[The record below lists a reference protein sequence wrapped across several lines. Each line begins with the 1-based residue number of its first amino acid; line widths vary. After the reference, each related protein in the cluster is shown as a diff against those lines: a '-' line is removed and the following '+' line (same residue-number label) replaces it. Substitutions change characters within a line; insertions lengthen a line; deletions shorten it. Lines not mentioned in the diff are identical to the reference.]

1 MASRIERDLGRFKK
15 IVRGMIKTNIKKYI
29 SQGELI
35 GRRGKDLVSIP
46 IPQME
51 IPHFKFGKKGYTGVG
66 QGDGELGQPVAADP
80 DENGSGEAGDLPG
93 EHILEVEVS
102 LEELAQIMGEELE
115 LPWIEPKGKK
125 NISAEKD
132 RYVGISTTGP
142 ESLRHLKRTFRQ
154 ALKRQI
160 MTGNYDYNNPS
171 IIPVKE
177 DKRYLSW
184 KTQMNPENNAVI
196 ILMMDVSGSMGET
209 QKEIVRI
216 TSFWIDTWLRSQYK
230 GIDTCYIIH
239 DAEAR
244 EVDQET
250 FFHTRESG
258 GTRISSAFEVCLQ
271 IMENRYSPVEWNIYP
286 FHFSDGDNFSDDNE
300 KALGLLSGKILP
312 GVNCFSYG
320 QVKGLYGVGD
330 FKGKVENHGN
340 GDEKIR
346 VAEINSKEDIMDA
359 LKIFLGKGL

>member
-1 MASRIERDLGRFKK
+1 MASRIDRDRSRFKK

-35 GRRGKDLVSIP
+35 GRQGKDLVSIP

-66 QGDGELGQPVAADP
+66 QGDGEMGQPVAVDP
-80 DENGSGEAGDLPG
+80 DQDGSGEAGDQPG
-93 EHILEVEVS
+93 DHILEVEVT

-132 RYVGISTTGP
+132 KYVGIAVTGP
-142 ESLRHLKRTFRQ
+142 ESLRHFKRTFRQ

-160 MTGNYDYNNPS
+160 MTGDYNDNNPS
-171 IIPVKE
+171 IIPIKE
-177 DKRYLSW
+177 DKRFLSW
-184 KTQMNPENNAVI
+184 KTQMNPENNAVV
-196 ILMMDVSGSMGET
+196 ILMMDVSGSMGDA

-216 TSFWIDTWLRSQYK
+216 TAFWIDTWLRSQYD

-244 EVDQET
+244 EVDHET

-258 GTRISSAFEVCLQ
+258 GTRISSALEVCLQ
-271 IMENRYSPVEWNIYP
+271 IIENRYPPNEWNIYP
-286 FHFSDGDNFSDDNE
+286 FHFSDGDNFSDDDD
-300 KALGLLSGKILP
+300 KALGILSEKILP
-312 GVNCFSYG
+312 SVNCFSYG
-320 QVKGLYGVGD
+320 QVKGFYGVGQ
-330 FKGKVENHGN
+330 FKNIIETRAKDEEKV
-340 GDEKIR
+340 R
-346 VAEINSKEDIMDA
+346 VAEMNGKEDIMDA

>member
-1 MASRIERDLGRFKK
+1 MASRIDRDRGRFKK

-35 GRRGKDLVSIP
+35 GRKGKDLVSIP

-51 IPHFKFGKKGYTGVG
+51 IPYFRFGKKGYTGVG
-66 QGDGELGQPVAADP
+66 QGDGELGEPVAADP
-80 DENGSGEAGDLPG
+80 DEDGSGEAGDLPG

-115 LPWIEPKGKK
+115 LPWIKPKGKK

-132 RYVGISTTGP
+132 RYIGISSTGP
-142 ESLRHLKRTFRQ
+142 ESLRHFKRTFRQ

-160 MTGNYDYNNPS
+160 MAGDYSHQNPT

-184 KTQMNPENNAVI
+184 KTQMNPENNAVVM
-196 ILMMDVSGSMGET
+196 LMMDVSGSMGEM

-216 TSFWIDTWLRSQYK
+216 TSFWIDTWLRSQYD

-244 EVDQET
+244 EVDRET

-258 GTRISSAFEVCLQ
+258 GTRISSAFEVCVQ
-271 IMENRYSPVEWNIYP
+271 IMENRYLPEEWNIYP
-286 FHFSDGDNFSDDNE
+286 FHFSDGDNFSDDNDR
-300 KALGLLSGKILP
+300 ALDILSGKILP
-312 GVNCFSYG
+312 GVNSFSYG
-320 QVKGLYGVGD
+320 QVKGFYGVGQ
-330 FKGKVENHGN
+330 FKNIIENRIEGEEKV
-340 GDEKIR
+340 R
-346 VAEINSKEDIMDA
+346 VAEINDKEDIFDA
-359 LKIFLGKGL
+359 LKTFLGKGL